1 MKLNYNEKELHQ
13 LLQDF
18 HDLTRLTLTLYAP
31 DGEWIFSYPTK
42 ENCFCNCIKTSP
54 EGAALCD
61 ASDRA
66 SFEAAKTSGECV
78 IYKCHAGL
86 IEATAP
92 IVSDGFTIGYL
103 MMGQVANATS
113 AEQLQSLI
121 EHALHKYHL
130 NEAENNPSEQN
141 VHEATVAKTSDP
153 ESNIANLPLT
163 SSATISN
170 FASASLITYKADNL
184 EKNDN
189 WRRYATAIPCISDT
203 QIHAAASIMEACIS
217 SILYKKLISIE
228 KQQFEQNINT
238 YILNHLTEDLSVD
251 RLCEHLHLSRRKLY
265 EYSEEFL
272 HCSIAKYIK
281 KMRLHHAQTLLSETT
296 LPVST
301 ISEQCGFSDY
311 NYFCRIFK
319 LENGISARSY
329 RAAQQT

>member
-18 HDLTRLTLTLYAP
+18 HDLTRLTLTLYDP
-31 DGEWIFSYPTK
+31 EGEWIFSYPTK
-42 ENCFCNCIKTSP
+42 ENYFCNCIKTSP
-54 EGAALCD
+54 EGAALCE

-66 SFEAAKTSGECV
+66 SFEAAKASGECV

-103 MMGQVANATS
+103 MMGQVANAAS
-113 AEQLQSLI
+113 PEQLQSLI

-130 NEAENNPSEQN
+130 NKAENDSWKQ
-141 VHEATVAKTSDP
+141 
-153 ESNIANLPLT
+153 
-163 SSATISN
+163 
-170 FASASLITYKADNL
+170 
-184 EKNDN
+184 
-189 WRRYATAIPCISDT
+189 YAAAIPCISDT

-281 KMRLHHAQTLLSETT
+281 KMRLQHAQTLLSETN
-296 LPVST
+296 LPIST

-319 LENGISARSY
+319 QENGMSARSY

>member
-18 HDLTRLTLTLYAP
+18 HDLTKLTLTLYDP
-31 DGEWIFSYPTK
+31 EGEWIFSYPTK

-54 EGAALCD
+54 EGAALCE

-103 MMGQVANATS
+103 MMGQVANAAS
-113 AEQLQSLI
+113 PEQLQSLI

-130 NEAENNPSEQN
+130 NEAENDSWKQYAA
-141 VHEATVAKTSDP
+141 AT
-153 ESNIANLPLT
+153 
-163 SSATISN
+163 
-170 FASASLITYKADNL
+170 
-184 EKNDN
+184 
-189 WRRYATAIPCISDT
+189 PCISDT
-203 QIHAAASIMEACIS
+203 QIHAAARIMEACIS

-281 KMRLHHAQTLLSETT
+281 KMRLQHAQTLLSETN
-296 LPVST
+296 LPIST

-319 LENGISARSY
+319 QENGMSARSY
-329 RAAQQT
+329 RTAQQT

>member
-18 HDLTRLTLTLYAP
+18 HDLTKLTLTLYDP
-31 DGEWIFSYPTK
+31 EGEWIFSYPTK
-42 ENCFCNCIKTSP
+42 ENYFCNCIKTSP
-54 EGAALCD
+54 EGAALCE

-66 SFEAAKTSGECV
+66 SFEAAKASGECV

-103 MMGQVANATS
+103 MMGQVANAAS
-113 AEQLQSLI
+113 PEQLQSLI

-130 NEAENNPSEQN
+130 NEAENDSWKQYAA
-141 VHEATVAKTSDP
+141 AT
-153 ESNIANLPLT
+153 
-163 SSATISN
+163 
-170 FASASLITYKADNL
+170 
-184 EKNDN
+184 
-189 WRRYATAIPCISDT
+189 PCISDT
-203 QIHAAASIMEACIS
+203 QIHAAARIMEACIS

-281 KMRLHHAQTLLSETT
+281 KMLLQHAQTLLSETN
-296 LPVST
+296 LPIST

-319 LENGISARSY
+319 QENGMSARSY
-329 RAAQQT
+329 RVAQQT

>member
-18 HDLTRLTLTLYAP
+18 HDLTKLTLTLYDP
-31 DGEWIFSYPTK
+31 VGEWIFSYPTK

-54 EGAALCD
+54 EGAALCE

-66 SFEAAKTSGECV
+66 SFEAAKASGECV

-103 MMGQVANATS
+103 MMGQVANAAS
-113 AEQLQSLI
+113 PEQLQSLI

-130 NEAENNPSEQN
+130 NEAENDSWKQYAA
-141 VHEATVAKTSDP
+141 AT
-153 ESNIANLPLT
+153 
-163 SSATISN
+163 
-170 FASASLITYKADNL
+170 
-184 EKNDN
+184 
-189 WRRYATAIPCISDT
+189 PCISDT
-203 QIHAAASIMEACIS
+203 QIHAAARIMEACIS

-281 KMRLHHAQTLLSETT
+281 KMRLQHAQTLLSETN
-296 LPVST
+296 LPIST

-319 LENGISARSY
+319 QENGMSARSY

>member
-18 HDLTRLTLTLYAP
+18 HDLTRLTLTLYDP
-31 DGEWIFSYPTK
+31 EGEWIFSYPTK

-92 IVSDGFTIGYL
+92 LVSDGFTIGYL
-103 MMGQVANATS
+103 LMGQVANAAS
-113 AEQLQSLI
+113 PEQLQSLI

-130 NEAENNPSEQN
+130 NEAENDSWKQYAA
-141 VHEATVAKTSDP
+141 AT
-153 ESNIANLPLT
+153 
-163 SSATISN
+163 
-170 FASASLITYKADNL
+170 
-184 EKNDN
+184 
-189 WRRYATAIPCISDT
+189 PCISDT

-281 KMRLHHAQTLLSETT
+281 KMRLQHAQTLLSETT
-296 LPVST
+296 LPIST

-319 LENGISARSY
+319 QENGMSARSY
-329 RAAQQT
+329 RVAQQT

>member
-18 HDLTRLTLTLYAP
+18 HDLTKLTLTLYNP
-31 DGEWIFSYPTK
+31 EGEWILSYPTK
-42 ENCFCNCIKTSP
+42 ENCFCHYIKTSP
-54 EGAALCD
+54 EGAALCE

-66 SFEAAKTSGECV
+66 SFEAAKASGECV

-113 AEQLQSLI
+113 PEQLQSLI

-141 VHEATVAKTSDP
+141 IHEATVDKTSNH

-163 SSATISN
+163 SSA
-170 FASASLITYKADNL
+170 
-184 EKNDN
+184 
-189 WRRYATAIPCISDT
+189 AIPCISDT

-217 SILYKKLISIE
+217 SILYKKLISTE

-251 RLCEHLHLSRRKLY
+251 RLCEHLHLSRRKIY

-281 KMRLHHAQTLLSETT
+281 KMRLQYAQTLLTKT
-296 LPVST
+296 ILPIST

-311 NYFCRIFK
+311 NYFCRVFK
-319 LENGISARSY
+319 QENGMSARSY
-329 RAAQQT
+329 RTAQQT

>member
-1 MKLNYNEKELHQ
+1 MKLNCNEKELHQ

-18 HDLTRLTLTLYAP
+18 HDLTKLTLTLYDP
-31 DGEWIFSYPTK
+31 EGEWIFSYPTK
-42 ENCFCNCIKTSP
+42 ENYFCNCIKTSP
-54 EGAALCD
+54 EGAALCE

-66 SFEAAKTSGECV
+66 SFEAAKASGECV

-103 MMGQVANATS
+103 MMGQVANAAS
-113 AEQLQSLI
+113 PEQLQSLI

-130 NEAENNPSEQN
+130 NEAENDSWKQYAA
-141 VHEATVAKTSDP
+141 AT
-153 ESNIANLPLT
+153 
-163 SSATISN
+163 
-170 FASASLITYKADNL
+170 
-184 EKNDN
+184 
-189 WRRYATAIPCISDT
+189 PCISDT
-203 QIHAAASIMEACIS
+203 QIHAAARIMEACIS

-281 KMRLHHAQTLLSETT
+281 KMRLQHAQTLLSETN
-296 LPVST
+296 LPIST

-319 LENGISARSY
+319 QENGMSARSY
-329 RAAQQT
+329 RVAQQT

>member
-18 HDLTRLTLTLYAP
+18 HDLTKLTLTLYDP
-31 DGEWIFSYPTK
+31 EGEWIFSYPTK
-42 ENCFCNCIKTSP
+42 ENYFCNCIKTSP
-54 EGAALCD
+54 EGAALCE

-66 SFEAAKTSGECV
+66 SFEAAKASGECV

-103 MMGQVANATS
+103 MMGQVANAAS
-113 AEQLQSLI
+113 PEQLQSLI

-130 NEAENNPSEQN
+130 NEAENDSWKQYAA
-141 VHEATVAKTSDP
+141 AT
-153 ESNIANLPLT
+153 
-163 SSATISN
+163 
-170 FASASLITYKADNL
+170 
-184 EKNDN
+184 
-189 WRRYATAIPCISDT
+189 RCISDT
-203 QIHAAASIMEACIS
+203 QIHAAARIMEACIS

-281 KMRLHHAQTLLSETT
+281 KMRLQHAQTLLSETN
-296 LPVST
+296 LPIST

-319 LENGISARSY
+319 QENGMSARSY

>member
-18 HDLTRLTLTLYAP
+18 HDLTRLTLTLYDP
-31 DGEWIFSYPTK
+31 EGEWIFSYPTK

-103 MMGQVANATS
+103 MMGQVANAAS
-113 AEQLQSLI
+113 PEQLQSLI

-130 NEAENNPSEQN
+130 NEAENDSWKQ
-141 VHEATVAKTSDP
+141 
-153 ESNIANLPLT
+153 
-163 SSATISN
+163 SA
-170 FASASLITYKADNL
+170 AS
-184 EKNDN
+184 
-189 WRRYATAIPCISDT
+189 IPCISDT
-203 QIHAAASIMEACIS
+203 QSHAAARIMEACIS

-281 KMRLHHAQTLLSETT
+281 KMRLQHAQTLLTETN
-296 LPVST
+296 LPIST

-319 LENGISARSY
+319 QENGMSARSY
-329 RAAQQT
+329 RVAQQT

>member
-18 HDLTRLTLTLYAP
+18 HDLTRLTLTLYDP
-31 DGEWIFSYPTK
+31 EGEWIFSYPTK

-54 EGAALCD
+54 EGAALCE

-66 SFEAAKTSGECV
+66 SFEAAKASGECV

-103 MMGQVANATS
+103 MMGQVANAAS
-113 AEQLQSLI
+113 PEQLQSLI

-130 NEAENNPSEQN
+130 NEAENDSWKQYAA
-141 VHEATVAKTSDP
+141 AT
-153 ESNIANLPLT
+153 
-163 SSATISN
+163 
-170 FASASLITYKADNL
+170 
-184 EKNDN
+184 
-189 WRRYATAIPCISDT
+189 PCISDT
-203 QIHAAASIMEACIS
+203 QIHAAARIMEACIS

-281 KMRLHHAQTLLSETT
+281 KMRLQHAQTLLSETN
-296 LPVST
+296 LPIST

-319 LENGISARSY
+319 QENGMSARSY
-329 RAAQQT
+329 RVAQQT

>member
-18 HDLTRLTLTLYAP
+18 HDLTRLTLTLYDP

-66 SFEAAKTSGECV
+66 SFEAAKASGECV

-130 NEAENNPSEQN
+130 NKPESNLSEPN
-141 VHEATVAKTSDP
+141 INETTVTKTSTP
-153 ESNIANLPLT
+153 ESNITNSTLVSSTPSNYSTSALP
-163 SSATISN
+163 
-170 FASASLITYKADNL
+170 ITCETDSL
-184 EKNDN
+184 EKDN
-189 WRRYATAIPCISDT
+189 NWHQYAAAIPCISDT

-281 KMRLHHAQTLLSETT
+281 KMRLQHAQTLLSETN

-319 LENGISARSY
+319 QENGMSARSY

>member
-18 HDLTRLTLTLYAP
+18 HDLTKLTLTLYDP
-31 DGEWIFSYPTK
+31 EGEWILSYPTK
-42 ENCFCNCIKTSP
+42 ENCFCHYIKTSP

-66 SFEAAKTSGECV
+66 SFEAAKASGECV

-103 MMGQVANATS
+103 MMGQVANANS
-113 AEQLQSLI
+113 PKQLQSLI

-141 VHEATVAKTSDP
+141 IHEATVDKTSNH

-163 SSATISN
+163 SSA
-170 FASASLITYKADNL
+170 
-184 EKNDN
+184 
-189 WRRYATAIPCISDT
+189 AIPCISDT

-251 RLCEHLHLSRRKLY
+251 RLCEHLHLSRRKIY

-281 KMRLHHAQTLLSETT
+281 KMRLQHAQTLLTETT

-319 LENGISARSY
+319 QENGMSARSY
-329 RAAQQT
+329 RASQQT

>member
-18 HDLTRLTLTLYAP
+18 HDLTKLTLTLYDP
-31 DGEWIFSYPTK
+31 EGEWIFSYPTK
-42 ENCFCNCIKTSP
+42 ENYFCNCIKTSP
-54 EGAALCD
+54 EGAALCE

-66 SFEAAKTSGECV
+66 SFEAAKASGECV

-103 MMGQVANATS
+103 MMGQVANAAS
-113 AEQLQSLI
+113 PEQLQSLI

-130 NEAENNPSEQN
+130 NEAENDSWKQN
-141 VHEATVAKTSDP
+141 AAAT
-153 ESNIANLPLT
+153 
-163 SSATISN
+163 
-170 FASASLITYKADNL
+170 
-184 EKNDN
+184 
-189 WRRYATAIPCISDT
+189 PCISDT
-203 QIHAAASIMEACIS
+203 QIHAAARIMEACIS

-281 KMRLHHAQTLLSETT
+281 KMRLQHAQTLLSETN
-296 LPVST
+296 LPIST

-319 LENGISARSY
+319 QENGMSARSY
-329 RAAQQT
+329 RVAQQT

>member
-18 HDLTRLTLTLYAP
+18 HDLTRLTLTLYDP
-31 DGEWIFSYPTK
+31 EGEWIFSYPTK

-66 SFEAAKTSGECV
+66 SFEAAKASGECV

-103 MMGQVANATS
+103 MMGQVANAAS
-113 AEQLQSLI
+113 PEQLQSLI

-130 NEAENNPSEQN
+130 NEAENDSWKQYAA
-141 VHEATVAKTSDP
+141 AT
-153 ESNIANLPLT
+153 
-163 SSATISN
+163 
-170 FASASLITYKADNL
+170 
-184 EKNDN
+184 
-189 WRRYATAIPCISDT
+189 PCISDT
-203 QIHAAASIMEACIS
+203 QIHAAARIMEACIS

-281 KMRLHHAQTLLSETT
+281 KMRLQHAQTLLSETN
-296 LPVST
+296 LPIST

-319 LENGISARSY
+319 QENGMSARSY

>member
-18 HDLTRLTLTLYAP
+18 HDLTKLTLTLYDP
-31 DGEWIFSYPTK
+31 EGEWILSYPTK

-103 MMGQVANATS
+103 MMGQVTNATS
-113 AEQLQSLI
+113 PEQLQSLI
-121 EHALHKYHL
+121 EHALNRYHL
-130 NEAENNPSEQN
+130 NRSESN
-141 VHEATVAKTSDP
+141 LSEPNIHETTASKTSNP
-153 ESNIANLPLT
+153 EGNITNSTSDLP
-163 SSATISN
+163 
-170 FASASLITYKADNL
+170 ITGEADSL
-184 EKNDN
+184 EKASN
-189 WRRYATAIPCISDT
+189 WHQYAAAIPCISDT

-217 SILYKKLISIE
+217 SILYKKLISTE

-251 RLCEHLHLSRRKLY
+251 RLCEHLHLSRRKIY

-281 KMRLHHAQTLLSETT
+281 KMRLQHAQTLLTKT
-296 LPVST
+296 NLPIST

-319 LENGISARSY
+319 QENGMSARSY
-329 RAAQQT
+329 RTAQQT

>member
-1 MKLNYNEKELHQ
+1 MKLNYNEKELYQ

-18 HDLTRLTLTLYAP
+18 HDLTRLTLTLYDP
-31 DGEWIFSYPTK
+31 EGEWIFSYPTK

-54 EGAALCD
+54 EGVALCD

-103 MMGQVANATS
+103 MMGQVANAAS
-113 AEQLQSLI
+113 PEQLQSLI

-130 NEAENNPSEQN
+130 NEAENDSWKQ
-141 VHEATVAKTSDP
+141 
-153 ESNIANLPLT
+153 
-163 SSATISN
+163 
-170 FASASLITYKADNL
+170 
-184 EKNDN
+184 
-189 WRRYATAIPCISDT
+189 YAAAIPCISDT

-281 KMRLHHAQTLLSETT
+281 KMRLQHAQTLLTETN
-296 LPVST
+296 LPIST

-319 LENGISARSY
+319 QENGMSARSY
-329 RAAQQT
+329 RTAQQT

>member
-18 HDLTRLTLTLYAP
+18 HDLTKLTLTLYDP
-31 DGEWIFSYPTK
+31 EGEWIFSYPTK
-42 ENCFCNCIKTSP
+42 ENYFCNCIKTSP
-54 EGAALCD
+54 EGAALCE

-66 SFEAAKTSGECV
+66 SFEAAKASGECV

-103 MMGQVANATS
+103 MMGQVANAAS
-113 AEQLQSLI
+113 PEQLQSLI

-130 NEAENNPSEQN
+130 NEAENDSWKQYAA
-141 VHEATVAKTSDP
+141 AT
-153 ESNIANLPLT
+153 
-163 SSATISN
+163 
-170 FASASLITYKADNL
+170 
-184 EKNDN
+184 
-189 WRRYATAIPCISDT
+189 PCISDT
-203 QIHAAASIMEACIS
+203 QIHAAARIMEACIS

-281 KMRLHHAQTLLSETT
+281 KMRLQHAQTLLTETN
-296 LPVST
+296 LPIST

-319 LENGISARSY
+319 QENGMSARSY
-329 RAAQQT
+329 RVAQQT

>member
-18 HDLTRLTLTLYAP
+18 HDLTRLTLTLYDP
-31 DGEWIFSYPTK
+31 EGEWIFSYPTK
-42 ENCFCNCIKTSP
+42 ENYFCNCIKTSP
-54 EGAALCD
+54 EGAALCE

-103 MMGQVANATS
+103 MMGQVANAAS
-113 AEQLQSLI
+113 PEQLQSLI

-130 NEAENNPSEQN
+130 NEAENDSWKQYAA
-141 VHEATVAKTSDP
+141 AT
-153 ESNIANLPLT
+153 
-163 SSATISN
+163 
-170 FASASLITYKADNL
+170 
-184 EKNDN
+184 
-189 WRRYATAIPCISDT
+189 PCISDT
-203 QIHAAASIMEACIS
+203 QIHAAARIMEACIS

-281 KMRLHHAQTLLSETT
+281 KTRLQHAQTLLTETN
-296 LPVST
+296 LPIST

-319 LENGISARSY
+319 QENGMSARSY
-329 RAAQQT
+329 RVAQQT

>member
-18 HDLTRLTLTLYAP
+18 HDLTKLTLTLYDP
-31 DGEWIFSYPTK
+31 EGEWIFSYPTK
-42 ENCFCNCIKTSP
+42 ENYFCNCIKTSP
-54 EGAALCD
+54 EGAALCE

-66 SFEAAKTSGECV
+66 SFEAAKASGECV

-103 MMGQVANATS
+103 MMGQVANAAS
-113 AEQLQSLI
+113 PEQLQSLI

-130 NEAENNPSEQN
+130 NEAENDSWKQYAA
-141 VHEATVAKTSDP
+141 AT
-153 ESNIANLPLT
+153 
-163 SSATISN
+163 
-170 FASASLITYKADNL
+170 
-184 EKNDN
+184 
-189 WRRYATAIPCISDT
+189 PCISDT
-203 QIHAAASIMEACIS
+203 RIHAAARIMEACIS

-281 KMRLHHAQTLLSETT
+281 KMRLQHAQTLLSETN
-296 LPVST
+296 LPIST

-319 LENGISARSY
+319 QENGMSARSY
-329 RAAQQT
+329 RVAQQT

>member
-18 HDLTRLTLTLYAP
+18 HDLTRLTLTLYDP
-31 DGEWIFSYPTK
+31 EGEWIFSYPTK
-42 ENCFCNCIKTSP
+42 ENYFCNCIKTSP
-54 EGAALCD
+54 EGAALCE

-66 SFEAAKTSGECV
+66 SFEAAKASGECV

-103 MMGQVANATS
+103 MMGQVANAAS
-113 AEQLQSLI
+113 PEQLQSLI

-130 NEAENNPSEQN
+130 NEAENDSWKQYAA
-141 VHEATVAKTSDP
+141 AT
-153 ESNIANLPLT
+153 
-163 SSATISN
+163 
-170 FASASLITYKADNL
+170 
-184 EKNDN
+184 
-189 WRRYATAIPCISDT
+189 PCISDT
-203 QIHAAASIMEACIS
+203 QIHAAARIMEACIS

-281 KMRLHHAQTLLSETT
+281 KMRLQHAQTLLSETN
-296 LPVST
+296 LPIST

-319 LENGISARSY
+319 QENGMSARSY

>member
-18 HDLTRLTLTLYAP
+18 HDLTKLTLTLYDP
-31 DGEWIFSYPTK
+31 EGEWIFSYPTK

-54 EGAALCD
+54 EGAALCE

-103 MMGQVANATS
+103 MMGQVANAAS
-113 AEQLQSLI
+113 PEQLQSLI

-130 NEAENNPSEQN
+130 NEAENDSWKQYAA
-141 VHEATVAKTSDP
+141 AT
-153 ESNIANLPLT
+153 
-163 SSATISN
+163 
-170 FASASLITYKADNL
+170 
-184 EKNDN
+184 
-189 WRRYATAIPCISDT
+189 PCISDT
-203 QIHAAASIMEACIS
+203 QIHAAARIMEACIS

-281 KMRLHHAQTLLSETT
+281 KMRLQHAQTLLTETN
-296 LPVST
+296 LPIST

-319 LENGISARSY
+319 QENGMSARSY
-329 RAAQQT
+329 RTAQQT

>member
-18 HDLTRLTLTLYAP
+18 HDLTRLTLTLYDP
-31 DGEWIFSYPTK
+31 EGEWIFSYPTK

-54 EGAALCD
+54 EGAALCE

-103 MMGQVANATS
+103 MMGQVANAAS
-113 AEQLQSLI
+113 PEQLQSLI

-130 NEAENNPSEQN
+130 NEAENDSWKQYAA
-141 VHEATVAKTSDP
+141 AT
-153 ESNIANLPLT
+153 
-163 SSATISN
+163 
-170 FASASLITYKADNL
+170 
-184 EKNDN
+184 
-189 WRRYATAIPCISDT
+189 PCISDT
-203 QIHAAASIMEACIS
+203 QIHAAARIMEACIS

-281 KMRLHHAQTLLSETT
+281 KMRLQHAQTLLTETN
-296 LPVST
+296 LPIST

-319 LENGISARSY
+319 QENGMSARSY
-329 RAAQQT
+329 RVAQQT

>member
-18 HDLTRLTLTLYAP
+18 HDLTRLTLTLYDP
-31 DGEWIFSYPTK
+31 EGEWIFSYPTK

-54 EGAALCD
+54 EGAALCE

-66 SFEAAKTSGECV
+66 SFEAAKASGECV

-103 MMGQVANATS
+103 MMGQVANAAS
-113 AEQLQSLI
+113 PEQLQSLI

-130 NEAENNPSEQN
+130 NEAENDSWKQYAA
-141 VHEATVAKTSDP
+141 AT
-153 ESNIANLPLT
+153 
-163 SSATISN
+163 
-170 FASASLITYKADNL
+170 
-184 EKNDN
+184 
-189 WRRYATAIPCISDT
+189 PCISDT
-203 QIHAAASIMEACIS
+203 QIHAAARIMEACIS

-238 YILNHLTEDLSVD
+238 YILNHLTEDLYVD

-281 KMRLHHAQTLLSETT
+281 KMRLQHAQTLLSETN
-296 LPVST
+296 LPIST

-319 LENGISARSY
+319 QENGMSARSY

>member
-18 HDLTRLTLTLYAP
+18 HDLTRLTLTLYDP
-31 DGEWIFSYPTK
+31 EGEWIFSYPTK

-54 EGAALCD
+54 EGVALCD

-103 MMGQVANATS
+103 MMGQVANAAS
-113 AEQLQSLI
+113 PEQLQSLI

-130 NEAENNPSEQN
+130 NEAENDSWKQYAA
-141 VHEATVAKTSDP
+141 AT
-153 ESNIANLPLT
+153 
-163 SSATISN
+163 
-170 FASASLITYKADNL
+170 
-184 EKNDN
+184 
-189 WRRYATAIPCISDT
+189 PCISDT
-203 QIHAAASIMEACIS
+203 QIHAAARIMEACIS
-217 SILYKKLISIE
+217 SILYQKLISIE

-281 KMRLHHAQTLLSETT
+281 KMRLQHAQTLLSETN
-296 LPVST
+296 LPIST

-319 LENGISARSY
+319 QENGMSARSY
-329 RAAQQT
+329 RVAQQT

>member
-1 MKLNYNEKELHQ
+1 MKLNYNEKELYQ
-13 LLQDF
+13 LLQNF
-18 HDLTRLTLTLYAP
+18 HDLTRLTLTLYDP
-31 DGEWIFSYPTK
+31 EGEWIFSYPTK

-103 MMGQVANATS
+103 MMGQVANAAS
-113 AEQLQSLI
+113 PEQLQSLI

-130 NEAENNPSEQN
+130 NEAENNSWKQYAA
-141 VHEATVAKTSDP
+141 AT
-153 ESNIANLPLT
+153 
-163 SSATISN
+163 
-170 FASASLITYKADNL
+170 
-184 EKNDN
+184 
-189 WRRYATAIPCISDT
+189 PCISDT
-203 QIHAAASIMEACIS
+203 QIHAAARIMEACIS

-281 KMRLHHAQTLLSETT
+281 KMRLQHAQTLLTETN
-296 LPVST
+296 LPIST

-319 LENGISARSY
+319 QENGMSARSY
-329 RAAQQT
+329 RVAQQT

>member
-18 HDLTRLTLTLYAP
+18 HDLTKLTLTLYDP
-31 DGEWIFSYPTK
+31 EGEWIFSYPTK

-54 EGAALCD
+54 EGAALCE

-103 MMGQVANATS
+103 MMGQVANAAS
-113 AEQLQSLI
+113 PEQLQSLI

-130 NEAENNPSEQN
+130 NEAENDSWKQYAA
-141 VHEATVAKTSDP
+141 AT
-153 ESNIANLPLT
+153 
-163 SSATISN
+163 
-170 FASASLITYKADNL
+170 
-184 EKNDN
+184 
-189 WRRYATAIPCISDT
+189 PCISDT
-203 QIHAAASIMEACIS
+203 QIHAAARIMEACIS

-272 HCSIAKYIK
+272 HYSIAKYIK
-281 KMRLHHAQTLLSETT
+281 KMRLQHAQTLLSETN
-296 LPVST
+296 LPIST

-319 LENGISARSY
+319 QENGMSARSY

>member
-18 HDLTRLTLTLYAP
+18 HDLTRLTLTLYDP
-31 DGEWIFSYPTK
+31 EGEWIFSYPTK

-54 EGAALCD
+54 EGAALCE

-103 MMGQVANATS
+103 MMGQVANAAS
-113 AEQLQSLI
+113 PEQLQSLI

-130 NEAENNPSEQN
+130 NEAENDSWKQYAA
-141 VHEATVAKTSDP
+141 AT
-153 ESNIANLPLT
+153 
-163 SSATISN
+163 
-170 FASASLITYKADNL
+170 
-184 EKNDN
+184 
-189 WRRYATAIPCISDT
+189 PCISDT
-203 QIHAAASIMEACIS
+203 QIHAAARIMEACIS

-281 KMRLHHAQTLLSETT
+281 KMRLQHAQTLLSETN
-296 LPVST
+296 LPIST

-319 LENGISARSY
+319 QENGMSARSY

>member
-1 MKLNYNEKELHQ
+1 MKLNYNEKELYQ

-18 HDLTRLTLTLYAP
+18 HDLTRLTLTLYDP
-31 DGEWIFSYPTK
+31 EGEWIFSYPTK

-54 EGAALCD
+54 EGVALCD

-103 MMGQVANATS
+103 MMGQAANATS
-113 AEQLQSLI
+113 TEQLQSLI
-121 EHALHKYHL
+121 EHTLHKYHL
-130 NEAENNPSEQN
+130 TTTETHLQKQKEQEKTVTEANIK
-141 VHEATVAKTSDP
+141 EAY
-153 ESNIANLPLT
+153 IANST
-163 SSATISN
+163 
-170 FASASLITYKADNL
+170 SASPGTYKANKL
-184 EKNDN
+184 AENDS
-189 WRRYATAIPCISDT
+189 WKQYAAAIPCISDT

-272 HCSIAKYIK
+272 HCGIAKYLK
-281 KMRLHHAQTLLSETT
+281 KIRLQHAQTLLTETN
-296 LPVST
+296 LPIST

-319 LENGISARSY
+319 QENGMSARSY
-329 RAAQQT
+329 RTAQQT

>member
-18 HDLTRLTLTLYAP
+18 HDLTRLTLTLYDP
-31 DGEWIFSYPTK
+31 EGEWIFSYPTK
-42 ENCFCNCIKTSP
+42 ENYFCNCIKTSP
-54 EGAALCD
+54 EGAALCE

-103 MMGQVANATS
+103 MMGQVANAAS
-113 AEQLQSLI
+113 PEQLQSLI

-130 NEAENNPSEQN
+130 NEAENDSWKQYAA
-141 VHEATVAKTSDP
+141 AT
-153 ESNIANLPLT
+153 
-163 SSATISN
+163 
-170 FASASLITYKADNL
+170 
-184 EKNDN
+184 
-189 WRRYATAIPCISDT
+189 PCISDT
-203 QIHAAASIMEACIS
+203 QIHAAARIMEACIS

-281 KMRLHHAQTLLSETT
+281 KMRLQHAQTLLSETN
-296 LPVST
+296 LPIST

-319 LENGISARSY
+319 QENGMSARSY

>member
-1 MKLNYNEKELHQ
+1 MKLNYNENELHQ

-18 HDLTRLTLTLYAP
+18 HDLTKLTLTLYDP
-31 DGEWIFSYPTK
+31 EGEWIFSYPTK

-103 MMGQVANATS
+103 MMGQVANAAS
-113 AEQLQSLI
+113 PEQLQSLI

-130 NEAENNPSEQN
+130 NEAENDSWKQYAA
-141 VHEATVAKTSDP
+141 AT
-153 ESNIANLPLT
+153 
-163 SSATISN
+163 
-170 FASASLITYKADNL
+170 
-184 EKNDN
+184 
-189 WRRYATAIPCISDT
+189 PCISDT
-203 QIHAAASIMEACIS
+203 QIHAAARIMEACIS

-281 KMRLHHAQTLLSETT
+281 KMRLQHAQTLLTETN
-296 LPVST
+296 LPIST

-311 NYFCRIFK
+311 NYFCRVFK
-319 LENGISARSY
+319 QENGMSARSY
-329 RAAQQT
+329 RTAQQT

>member
-13 LLQDF
+13 LLQNF
-18 HDLTRLTLTLYAP
+18 HDLTKLTLTLYDP
-31 DGEWIFSYPTK
+31 EGEWILSYPTK
-42 ENCFCNCIKTSP
+42 ENCFCHYIKTSP

-66 SFEAAKTSGECV
+66 SFEAAKASGECV

-103 MMGQVANATS
+103 MMGQVANANS
-113 AEQLQSLI
+113 PKQLQSLI

-141 VHEATVAKTSDP
+141 IHEATVDKTSNH

-163 SSATISN
+163 SSA
-170 FASASLITYKADNL
+170 
-184 EKNDN
+184 
-189 WRRYATAIPCISDT
+189 AIPCISDT

-251 RLCEHLHLSRRKLY
+251 RLCEHLHLSRRKIY

-281 KMRLHHAQTLLSETT
+281 KMRLQHAQTLLTKT
-296 LPVST
+296 NLPIST

-311 NYFCRIFK
+311 NYFCRVFK
-319 LENGISARSY
+319 QENGMSARSY
-329 RAAQQT
+329 RTAQQT

>member
-18 HDLTRLTLTLYAP
+18 HDLTRLTLYDP
-31 DGEWIFSYPTK
+31 EGEWIFSYPTK

-103 MMGQVANATS
+103 MMGQVANAAS
-113 AEQLQSLI
+113 PEQLQSLI

-130 NEAENNPSEQN
+130 NEAENDSWKQYAA
-141 VHEATVAKTSDP
+141 AT
-153 ESNIANLPLT
+153 
-163 SSATISN
+163 
-170 FASASLITYKADNL
+170 
-184 EKNDN
+184 
-189 WRRYATAIPCISDT
+189 PCISDT
-203 QIHAAASIMEACIS
+203 QIHAAARIMEACIS

-281 KMRLHHAQTLLSETT
+281 KMRLQHAQTLLSETN
-296 LPVST
+296 LPIST

-319 LENGISARSY
+319 QENGMSARSY

>member
-1 MKLNYNEKELHQ
+1 MKLNYNEKELYQ

-18 HDLTRLTLTLYAP
+18 HDLTKLTLTLYDP
-31 DGEWIFSYPTK
+31 EGEWLFSYPTK

-66 SFEAAKTSGECV
+66 SFEAAKKSGECV

-113 AEQLQSLI
+113 PEQLQSLI
-121 EHALHKYHL
+121 EHALHKYHRNTL
-130 NEAENNPSEQN
+130 GTHIQKEQEKTLIKAN
-141 VHEATVAKTSDP
+141 VP
-153 ESNIANLPLT
+153 ETNIDNST
-163 SSATISN
+163 
-170 FASASLITYKADNL
+170 SASLDTYEANKL
-184 EKNDN
+184 IENDS
-189 WRRYATAIPCISDT
+189 WRDYANAIPCISDT

-281 KMRLHHAQTLLSETT
+281 KMRLQHAQTLLSETN

-319 LENGISARSY
+319 QENGMSARNY
-329 RAAQQT
+329 RAMHFS

>member
-18 HDLTRLTLTLYAP
+18 HDLTKLTLTLYDP
-31 DGEWIFSYPTK
+31 EGEWIFSYPTK
-42 ENCFCNCIKTSP
+42 ENYFCNCIKTSP
-54 EGAALCD
+54 EGAALCE

-66 SFEAAKTSGECV
+66 SFEAAKASGECV

-103 MMGQVANATS
+103 MMGQVANAAS
-113 AEQLQSLI
+113 PEQLQSLI

-130 NEAENNPSEQN
+130 NEAENDSWKQ
-141 VHEATVAKTSDP
+141 
-153 ESNIANLPLT
+153 
-163 SSATISN
+163 
-170 FASASLITYKADNL
+170 
-184 EKNDN
+184 
-189 WRRYATAIPCISDT
+189 YAAAIPCISDT

-281 KMRLHHAQTLLSETT
+281 KMRLQHAQTLLSETN
-296 LPVST
+296 LPIST

-319 LENGISARSY
+319 QENGMSARSY

>member
-1 MKLNYNEKELHQ
+1 MKLNYNEKELYQ

-18 HDLTRLTLTLYAP
+18 HDLTKLTLTLYDP
-31 DGEWIFSYPTK
+31 EGEWIFSYPTK
-42 ENCFCNCIKTSP
+42 ENYFCNCIKTSP
-54 EGAALCD
+54 EGAALCE

-66 SFEAAKTSGECV
+66 SFEAAKASGECV

-103 MMGQVANATS
+103 MMGQVANAAS
-113 AEQLQSLI
+113 PEQLQSLI

-130 NEAENNPSEQN
+130 NEAENDSWKQYAA
-141 VHEATVAKTSDP
+141 AT
-153 ESNIANLPLT
+153 
-163 SSATISN
+163 
-170 FASASLITYKADNL
+170 
-184 EKNDN
+184 
-189 WRRYATAIPCISDT
+189 PCISDT
-203 QIHAAASIMEACIS
+203 QIHAAARIMEACIS

-281 KMRLHHAQTLLSETT
+281 KMRLQHAQTLLSETN
-296 LPVST
+296 LPIST

-319 LENGISARSY
+319 QENGMSARSY
-329 RAAQQT
+329 RVAQQT

>member
-1 MKLNYNEKELHQ
+1 MKLNYNEKELYQ

-18 HDLTRLTLTLYAP
+18 HDLTRLTLTLYDP
-31 DGEWIFSYPTK
+31 EGEWIFSYPTK
-42 ENCFCNCIKTSP
+42 ENYFCNCIKTSP
-54 EGAALCD
+54 EGAALCE

-103 MMGQVANATS
+103 MMGQVANAAS
-113 AEQLQSLI
+113 PEQLQSLI

-130 NEAENNPSEQN
+130 NEAENDSWKQYAA
-141 VHEATVAKTSDP
+141 AT
-153 ESNIANLPLT
+153 
-163 SSATISN
+163 
-170 FASASLITYKADNL
+170 
-184 EKNDN
+184 
-189 WRRYATAIPCISDT
+189 PCISDT
-203 QIHAAASIMEACIS
+203 QIHAAARIMEACIS

-281 KMRLHHAQTLLSETT
+281 KMRLQHAQTLLSETN
-296 LPVST
+296 LPIST

-319 LENGISARSY
+319 QENGMSARSY
-329 RAAQQT
+329 RVAQQT

>member
-18 HDLTRLTLTLYAP
+18 HDLTKLTLTLYDP
-31 DGEWIFSYPTK
+31 EGEWIFSYPTK
-42 ENCFCNCIKTSP
+42 ENYFCNCIKTSP
-54 EGAALCD
+54 EGAALCE

-66 SFEAAKTSGECV
+66 SFEAAKASGECV

-103 MMGQVANATS
+103 MMGQVANAAS
-113 AEQLQSLI
+113 PEQLQSLI

-130 NEAENNPSEQN
+130 NKAENDSWKQYAA
-141 VHEATVAKTSDP
+141 AT
-153 ESNIANLPLT
+153 
-163 SSATISN
+163 
-170 FASASLITYKADNL
+170 
-184 EKNDN
+184 
-189 WRRYATAIPCISDT
+189 PCISDT
-203 QIHAAASIMEACIS
+203 QIHAAARIMEACIS

-281 KMRLHHAQTLLSETT
+281 KMRLQHAQTLLSETN
-296 LPVST
+296 LPIST

-319 LENGISARSY
+319 QENGMSARSY
-329 RAAQQT
+329 RVAQQT

>member
-18 HDLTRLTLTLYAP
+18 HDLTKLTLTLYDP
-31 DGEWIFSYPTK
+31 EGEWIFSYPTK

-54 EGAALCD
+54 EGAALCE

-66 SFEAAKTSGECV
+66 SFEAAKASGECV

-103 MMGQVANATS
+103 MMGQVANAAS
-113 AEQLQSLI
+113 PEQLQSLI

-130 NEAENNPSEQN
+130 NEAENDSWKQYAA
-141 VHEATVAKTSDP
+141 AT
-153 ESNIANLPLT
+153 
-163 SSATISN
+163 
-170 FASASLITYKADNL
+170 
-184 EKNDN
+184 
-189 WRRYATAIPCISDT
+189 PCISDT
-203 QIHAAASIMEACIS
+203 QIHAAARIMEACIS

-281 KMRLHHAQTLLSETT
+281 KMRLQHAQTLLTETN
-296 LPVST
+296 LPIST

-319 LENGISARSY
+319 QENGMSARSY
-329 RAAQQT
+329 RVAQQT